1 MKKLYNYLL
10 PVLLSLVA
18 VSCDSD
24 DEEVIRLTHQDP
36 VVTVESIS
44 PMVGYQGDEFTVKG
58 TNFGIVASDVD
69 VYMGATKLELVECGD
84 EELKVRIPDGATAGR
99 ISVVVYGQRV
109 NTQLMYDVLGAPGIT
124 KIEPSYGFV
133 GSEITFTGHD
143 LGVSSAFYT
152 VLFAGLEET
161 TYLSSE
167 PTNESFKVKV
177 PDGAQSGEIILKIT
191 HNSVNV
197 PVAFTVLKHATLD
210 AIKGEAI
217 GYATG
222 MVSIGGTNLN
232 QTVLD
237 ETVVLEP
244 VKAFFT
250 PKAGGD
256 AVEAVVKTQENNLL
270 DIQIPATLVPGDYT
284 ISVATPFEKL
294 EKTFDFKILPNPTLT
309 SIEPLRGYVGATV
322 TVVAENL
329 GTIAEGDIQMKFGE
343 TVATD
348 ITIVDEK
355 TFTVKVPSL
364 TTFGEIPLSMTIHG
378 VEMGMGD
385 YTTFEVLASPVIT
398 SIETDNA
405 FDSKAVQVGNTIT
418 IRGTGFQN
426 STISSATFRGEELNY
441 TIVSDTEITASVS
454 DKCTE
459 GEDVI
464 TLKFDNVVVD
474 VVSSDKLNM
483 LTAGSD
489 ISEYVL
495 VNGKQPF
502 KAVEEF
508 TGKGHYTPVGWE
520 FNYGAG
526 NDGFYHN
533 QDLEYPHEG
542 LYKSSDSD
550 PGLLVI
556 QTAYDKLPYKQ
567 NGKMWQTIKLPQGNY
582 DVIVNVAEVWVDNK
596 TGRKKAGFFISKGSG
611 ESTPNLDA
619 NGNWTEAENKLE
631 KDVNLF
637 SKGEQMKDIQFTLN
651 DVHIDYED
659 NTTLGFAVQ
668 FANNGRTVKV
678 SSIEIR
684 LK

>member
-1 MKKLYNYLL
+1 MKKLYNYIL

-24 DEEVIRLTHQDP
+24 DEEVIHLTHQDP

-109 NTQLMYDVLGAPGIT
+109 DTQLMYDVLGAPGIT

-143 LGVSSAFYT
+143 LGVSSAYYT

-177 PDGAQSGEIILKIT
+177 PDGAQSGEITLKIT

-309 SIEPLRGYVGATV
+309 NIEPLRGYVGATV

-329 GTIAEGDIQMKFGE
+329 GTIAEGDIQMIFGE

-418 IRGTGFQN
+418 IRGTGFKN
-426 STISSATFRGEELNY
+426 STISSATFRGEQLNY

-454 DKCTE
+454 DKCME

-464 TLKFDNVVVD
+464 TLKFDDVVVD

-483 LTAGSD
+483 LTVGSD
-489 ISEYVL
+489 ISGYVL

-508 TGKGHYTPVGWE
+508 TGRGHYTPVGWE
-520 FNYGAG
+520 FNYDVIY
-526 NDGFYHN
+526 NNPSLIH
-533 QDLEYPHEG
+533 PHEG
-542 LYKSSDSD
+542 MFLESASD
-550 PGLLVI
+550 PGLLII
-556 QTAYDKLPYKQ
+556 QTGWDRLPNKT

-582 DVIVNVAEVWVDNK
+582 DVILNVAEVWVDNA
-596 TGRKKAGFFISKGSG
+596 GRKKAGFFISKGDS
-611 ESTPNLDA
+611 EFTPNIDA
-619 NGNWTEAENKLE
+619 DGNWTEAENKIA
-631 KDVNLF
+631 DVNLF
-637 SKGEQMKDIQFTLN
+637 SQGEQMKNIQFTLE

>member
-1 MKKLYNYLL
+1 MKKLYNYIL

-109 NTQLMYDVLGAPGIT
+109 DTQLMYDVLGAPGIT

-177 PDGAQSGEIILKIT
+177 PDGAQSGEITLKIT

-284 ISVATPFEKL
+284 ISVATPFEKI
-294 EKTFDFKILPNPTLT
+294 EKTFDFTILPNPTLT

-378 VEMGMGD
+378 VEMGMDD

-426 STISSATFRGEELNY
+426 STISGATFRGEELNY
-441 TIVSDTEITASVS
+441 SIASDTEITASVS

-483 LTAGSD
+483 LTAGS
-489 ISEYVL
+489 ELTRYVL
-495 VNGKQPF
+495 KNSVQPFDVSSFERTMGAPTDWTVNDIARNCKFNSGNGIVQNIGPNSLLSVQAGWDFNNMTNGKVYQKITLPSGKYKF
-502 KAVEEF
+502 KL
-508 TGKGHYTPVGWE
+508 
-520 FNYGAG
+520 
-526 NDGFYHN
+526 D
-533 QDLEYPHEG
+533 
-542 LYKSSDSD
+542 
-550 PGLLVI
+550 
-556 QTAYDKLPYKQ
+556 
-567 NGKMWQTIKLPQGNY
+567 
-582 DVIVNVAEVWVDNK
+582 VAECGTNK
-596 TGRKKAGFFISKGSG
+596 GRFCVFFVVS
-611 ESTPNLDA
+611 
-619 NGNWTEAENKLE
+619 E
-631 KDVNLF
+631 KDNLPDILVNQWILDN
-637 SKGEQMKDIQFTLN
+637 STGVLGSYRITDNRSSHSYEMETISLDNVKELTVGLVAQLT
-651 DVHIDYED
+651 DYGWCK
-659 NTTLGFAVQ
+659 LSG
-668 FANNGRTVKV
+668 
-678 SSIEIR
+678 IR
-684 LK
+684 VYLAE

>member
-1 MKKLYNYLL
+1 MKKLYNYIL

-24 DEEVIRLTHQDP
+24 DEEVIHLTHQDP

-109 NTQLMYDVLGAPGIT
+109 DTQLMYDVLGAPGIT

-143 LGVSSAFYT
+143 LGVSSAYYT

-177 PDGAQSGEIILKIT
+177 PDGAQSGEITLKIT

-284 ISVATPFEKL
+284 ISVATPFEKI
-294 EKTFDFKILPNPTLT
+294 EKTFDFTILPNPTLT

-329 GTIAEGDIQMKFGE
+329 GTIAEEDIQMRFGE
-343 TVATD
+343 AMATD
-348 ITIVDEK
+348 IAIVDDK

-364 TTFGEIPLSMTIHG
+364 TTFGKIPLSMTIHG

-426 STISSATFRGEELNY
+426 STISGATFRGEELNY
-441 TIVSDTEITASVS
+441 SIVSDTEITASVS

-464 TLKFDNVVVD
+464 TLKFNDVVVD

-483 LTAGSD
+483 LTIGSD

-508 TGKGHYTPVGWE
+508 TGKGHYTPVGWD
-520 FNYGAG
+520 FNYDVIY
-526 NDGFYHN
+526 NNPNYRS
-533 QDLEYPHEG
+533 EG
-542 LYKSSDSD
+542 LYLSSATD

-556 QTAYDKLPYKQ
+556 QTKWDGLPNKS
-567 NGKMWQTIKLPQGNY
+567 NGKMSQTIKLPQGTY
-582 DVIVNVAEVWVDNK
+582 DIVLNVKEVSIDGG
-596 TGRKKAGFFISKGSG
+596 GRKKAGFFVSKGDKDH
-611 ESTPNLDA
+611 TPNLEAD
-619 NGNWTEAENKLE
+619 NSWTDTHNSMKEKIDLLSEGENI
-631 KDVNLF
+631 KD
-637 SKGEQMKDIQFTLN
+637 KQFEIK

>member
-1 MKKLYNYLL
+1 M
-10 PVLLSLVA
+10 LLSLVA

-58 TNFGIVASDVD
+58 TNFGIVASDVE

-143 LGVSSAFYT
+143 LGVSSAYYT

-177 PDGAQSGEIILKIT
+177 PDGAQSGEITLKIT

-222 MVSIGGTNLN
+222 MVFIGGTNLN

-256 AVEAVVKTQENNLL
+256 AVEAVVKTQEDNLL

-284 ISVATPFEKL
+284 ISVATPFEKI

-329 GTIAEGDIQMKFGE
+329 GTIAEEDIQMKFGE

-348 ITIVDEK
+348 IAIVDEK

-426 STISSATFRGEELNY
+426 STISGATFRGEELNY
-441 TIVSDTEITASVS
+441 SIVSDTEITASVS

-464 TLKFDNVVVD
+464 TLKFDDVVVD

-483 LTAGSD
+483 LTIGSD
-489 ISEYVL
+489 ITDYVL
-495 VNGKQPF
+495 KNSKQPF
-502 KAVEEF
+502 EVSSSSGNCGSPIGWTVNDAALNYNGNGGNGIIQSVVSGGYLSVQSGYGF
-508 TGKGHYTPVGWE
+508 NPMTNGKVYQKTKLP
-520 FNYGAG
+520 AG
-526 NDGFYHN
+526 NYNF
-533 QDLEYPHEG
+533 
-542 LYKSSDSD
+542 
-550 PGLLVI
+550 
-556 QTAYDKLPYKQ
+556 KL
-567 NGKMWQTIKLPQGNY
+567 
-582 DVIVNVAEVWVDNK
+582 DVAECGQGKKGRFCVYFVVTSGDIIPDIVLDQWILENR
-596 TGRKKAGFFISKGSG
+596 TGVIGDEYKITN
-611 ESTPNLDA
+611 TPSPHSYDYKVNLD
-619 NGNWTEAENKLE
+619 NETELTVGLVAQMAEQGWVKL
-631 KDVNLF
+631 
-637 SKGEQMKDIQFTLN
+637 
-651 DVHIDYED
+651 
-659 NTTLGFAVQ
+659 
-668 FANNGRTVKV
+668 
-678 SSIEIR
+678 SSIRVYLAE
-684 LK
+684 